1 MPRVTWS
8 AQAEA
13 ELDALV
19 ADPAVRDQL
28 RRHAAATLHYVVAC
42 SADEG
47 AEDGIM
53 WRRGISDEQK
63 RKMNEGRLP
72 DDDDDGTRAWDYFLL
87 YRPLNPGAFEVLGVR
102 SNRQIAAWELLYR
115 IFEYAVGPV
124 ARSA

>member
-53 WRRGISDEQK
+53 WRRGISDEQE
-63 RKMNEGRLP
+63 RKMNGGRLP
-72 DDDDDGTRAWDYFLL
+72 DDDDGTRAWDYFLL

>member
-1 MPRVTWS
+1 MPGVTWL

-28 RRHAAATLHYVVAC
+28 RKHAEATLRYVVAC
-42 SADEG
+42 TAHEG

-53 WRRGISDEQK
+53 WRRGISHEQE
-63 RKMNEGRLP
+63 REMETGSLP

-87 YRPLNPGAFEVLGVR
+87 YRPLSSGEFEVLGVC
-102 SNRQIAAWELLYR
+102 SNRQIAARELMYR
-115 IFEYAVGPV
+115 IFEYAVGSV
-124 ARSA
+124 TRSA